1 MNNWFT
7 KLFVGVAL
15 LGSVTACEKDDTKVV
30 LNNSAAP
37 KLTAS
42 TNTATLSPTTAA
54 APAVTYTWTA
64 ASFGYQAAVTNVLQF
79 AKAGT
84 NFANTVDFDLGP
96 ALSKSF
102 TQGELNKLYND
113 IDCNLPA
120 RPAPLALEV
129 RVRALVGASVPASVS
144 DVRSMLAAPY
154 QAVTIPTD
162 QWGIVG
168 PAADGWPG
176 ATDTDRTMTY
186 DCRIR
191 SYVLTTTF
199 TADKFKFRR
208 NKSWGVNL
216 GGGGTDFTQGVN
228 MTPGGPDLTITTAGK
243 YTVILTVDEAGGAVT
258 GGKVVLKP

>member
-7 KLFVGVAL
+7 RLFVGAAL
-15 LGSVTACEKDDTKVV
+15 LTSVTACEKDETKVV

-42 TNTATLSPTTAA
+42 ASATALSLTTPN
-54 APAVTYTWTA
+54 APAVTYTWTPA
-64 ASFGYQAAVTNVLQF
+64 EYGYKAAVTYVLQF

-84 NFANTVDFDLGP
+84 NFANTVDLDLG
-96 ALSKSF
+96 SGTTKSF
-102 TQGELNKLYND
+102 TQAELNKVYND
-113 IDCNLPA
+113 IDCNLPVT
-120 RPAPLALEV
+120 PAPLALDV
-129 RVRALVGASVPASVS
+129 RVRATVGVSVPPSLSEVKSILAS
-144 DVRSMLAAPY
+144 PY

-176 ATDTDRTMTY
+176 PTDTDRVMTY

-191 SYVLTTTF
+191 SFVLTTTF

-216 GGGGTDFTQGVN
+216 GGPAGDLAQGVKL
-228 MTPGGPDLTITTAGK
+228 TTGGDDLTITKAGK
-243 YTVILTVDEAGGAVT
+243 YTVILTVDETGGAVT
-258 GGKVVLKP
+258 GGKVVLK